1 MSLAEG
7 VQTKQ
12 RNKTKYRESPDITV
26 FAHPGN
32 HTIAKTVLIGD
43 WSSTESAIYDFQI
56 FKVPFVCSFSLQY
69 LLFLDFCNW
78 KSVYF
83 DFLTKLQRIFN
94 LDDYTAQF
102 IANKFLGLL
111 PPKSLH
117 WLFRKSSH
125 NSLHCANSWDI
136 LKENWWRGK
145 QDQHHFSR
153 RLQLTKLFP
162 QTWLLIFCL
171 MGFWKL
177 FNWRWFG
184 KLFTHFQPL
193 LETQTESRQNCI
205 LLNLS
210 NKCLNGLGP
219 GYGYDSKN

>member
-1 MSLAEG
+1 MHSVLKWFVLLAYLGAYSTHMLAFQLLLCLLSYLCQSL
-7 VQTKQ
+7 TSLTL
-12 RNKTKYRESPDITV
+12 RNFQLGWLYS
-26 FAHPGN
+26 G
-32 HTIAKTVLIGD
+32 
-43 WSSTESAIYDFQI
+43 IYGKWI
-56 FKVPFVCSFSLQY
+56 SR
-69 LLFLDFCNW
+69 
-78 KSVYF
+78 
-83 DFLTKLQRIFN
+83 T
-94 LDDYTAQF
+94 
-102 IANKFLGLL
+102 L
-111 PPKSLH
+111 PSKSLI
-117 WLFRKSSH
+117 WLFRKTSR
-125 NSLHCANSWDI
+125 NTLHCANSWDI

-205 LLNLS
+205 L
-210 NKCLNGLGP
+210 
-219 GYGYDSKN
+219 Y

>member
-1 MSLAEG
+1 MTF
-7 VQTKQ
+7 Q
-12 RNKTKYRESPDITV
+12 SPL
-26 FAHPGN
+26 F
-32 HTIAKTVLIGD
+32 
-43 WSSTESAIYDFQI
+43 
-56 FKVPFVCSFSLQY
+56 CSFSLQY
-69 LLFLDFCNW
+69 FLYLDFCNW
-78 KSVYF
+78 TSDCYVYWVFYAKVWLLDKSLRKF
-83 DFLTKLQRIFN
+83 QLRWLLRNLLQINF
-94 LDDYTAQF
+94 
-102 IANKFLGLL
+102 
-111 PPKSLH
+111 KSLH
-117 WLFRKSSH
+117 WLVFIKTSH
-125 NSLHCANSWDI
+125 NTLHCANSWDI

-205 LLNLS
+205 L
-210 NKCLNGLGP
+210 
-219 GYGYDSKN
+219 Y